1 MTTPPPLSFNTPEG
15 FFALPLGDTGE
26 ERAERAGLF
35 VRGLYARGDD
45 EIWAPAAPYY
55 EALGEFLADGGV
67 TYAAMGLF
75 STADTAATD
84 TADTDT
90 ADADGTAAPEQDGAR
105 YEASR
110 GVAQCAFTLAA
121 VPTEQADPEIAAQ
134 GLFALWS
141 QDEYNDVDWLDLPC
155 GPAVTRTTV
164 SGYRLRP
171 ELTGDGEEREL
182 LTGQIQTHV
191 PFPRA
196 PFTAV
201 FTLHTASMDHW
212 GAFRDL
218 MTAIL
223 HTVEFP
229 VAAEA

>member
-1 MTTPPPLSFNTPEG
+1 MTTAAGTAPPPMSFNTPEG
-15 FFALPLGDTGE
+15 FFVLPLAGAAED
-26 ERAERAGLF
+26 RAERAELF
-35 VRGLYARGDD
+35 ARGLYSRGDE

-55 EALGEFLADGGV
+55 AALGEFLADGGV
-67 TYAAMGLF
+67 TYAALGLF
-75 STADTAATD
+75 STADTE
-84 TADTDT
+84 
-90 ADADGTAAPEQDGAR
+90 DAEGAEDARPAR
-105 YEASR
+105 YEASL

-121 VPTEQADPEIAAQ
+121 VPTDQSDPDVAAQ
-134 GLFALWS
+134 GLYALLS

-155 GPAVTRTTV
+155 GPAVTRATV

-182 LTGQIQTHV
+182 LTGEIQAHV

-212 GAFRDL
+212 AAFRDM

-229 VAAEA
+229 GPAEA

>member
-1 MTTPPPLSFNTPEG
+1 MTTPPPMSFNTPEG
-15 FFALPLGDTGE
+15 FFALPLGGTAED
-26 ERAERAGLF
+26 RAERAGLF
-35 VRGLYARGDD
+35 ARGLYARGDD

-55 EALGEFLADGGV
+55 EALGEFLSDGGV

-75 STADTAATD
+75 STAD
-84 TADTDT
+84 
-90 ADADGTAAPEQDGAR
+90 ADGTAAPEGHGAR
-105 YEASR
+105 YEGSL

-155 GPAVTRTTV
+155 GPAVTRTAV

-171 ELTGDGEEREL
+171 ELTGDGGEKEL
-182 LTGQIQTHV
+182 LTGQIQSHV

-212 GAFRDL
+212 GTFRDL